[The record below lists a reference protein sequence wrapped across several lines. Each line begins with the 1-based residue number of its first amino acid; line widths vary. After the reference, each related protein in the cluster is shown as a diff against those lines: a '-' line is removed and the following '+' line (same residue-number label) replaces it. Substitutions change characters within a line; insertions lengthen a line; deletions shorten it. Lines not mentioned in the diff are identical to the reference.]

1 VDLEKR
7 AEPAVERRDE
17 GCLVAAVRLPVR
29 LVALVVVLPLR
40 MLWDLVVVAGR
51 FVRTAVLAPLW
62 RGLARA
68 VTWLGRV
75 LLVTPARWLYRWV
88 LAPVGR
94 GVWWVLAGIG
104 RVVDRLLGGAWWVL
118 RAVGVALGTAVV
130 WLVRWVVL
138 APAVLVYRW
147 VLTPVGHALRWLGR
161 RLADGGRWLYRRVL
175 SPLGHAGRWLARGLW
190 AVVRAVGLALGAAVV
205 WLVRWLLVAP
215 AVLVYRWVL
224 APLGR
229 GIAWL
234 ARGTAAALAWL
245 LRWLVVVP
253 LTAVGRV
260 LAVIAR
266 EVGDALGHAWRIAGR
281 ISLAVGRFLATLL
294 RWIFVEPVRWAFR
307 AVLAPAGRFVR
318 DAVLRPAGRV
328 VREVGRAVG
337 RALATARV
345 TVREVR
351 RELRTALFGAPRE
364 APPRAGA
371 ADRRE
376 LGGPEART
384 LGSSTTALTKD

>member
-7 AEPAVERRDE
+7 TEPVAERRDE

-40 MLWDLVVVAGR
+40 MLWDLVAVAGR
-51 FVRTAVLAPLW
+51 FVRTALLAPLW
-62 RGLARA
+62 RGFARA
-68 VTWLGRV
+68 VSRLGRV

-88 LAPVGR
+88 LAPAGR
-94 GVWWVLAGIG
+94 GAGWVLRGAWWVLAGIG
-104 RVVDRLLGGAWWVL
+104 R
-118 RAVGVALGTAVV
+118 GVATAVV
-130 WLVRWVVL
+130 WLVRWLLV
-138 APAVLVYRW
+138 APAVLLYGW

-161 RLADGGRWLYRRVL
+161 RLADGARWLYRRVL
-175 SPLGHAGRWLARGLW
+175 TPLGHAGRWLAHGLW
-190 AVVRAVGLALGAAVV
+190 AVLRALGAAAA

-215 AVLVYRWVL
+215 TVLLYRWVL
-224 APLGR
+224 TPLGR

-234 ARGTAAALAWL
+234 ARGTATVVAWL

-260 LAVIAR
+260 LAVVAR
-266 EVGDALGHAWRIAGR
+266 EVGEALGHAWRIAGR
-281 ISLAVGRFLATLL
+281 ISLAVGRFLGTLL

-318 DAVLRPAGRV
+318 DAVLRPVGRG

-337 RALATARV
+337 RALSTARV

-364 APPRAGA
+364 APLRAGT

-376 LGGPEART
+376 LGGPGTRT